1 MSVLLVNPMVAP
13 QVQQT
18 ARALHEAGL
27 LQRFVTTVRY
37 DPSAWWQRAAIRL
50 GRAAG
55 YDMESNLR
63 RRTLSEVPERLVA
76 DFPWWELAR
85 LSVSKL
91 DRSGR
96 AGDFAWGFSE
106 RAFSRAAARLAR
118 PPVSVV
124 YSYEYCALAV
134 FQAAKARGMRAVYEA
149 SAAEPTFVSNA
160 IQREIS
166 RYPQI
171 DTKYHRR
178 EAAQMAE
185 RTAWRR
191 REWNSADMVIA
202 NSSFTRSTYAAAGLD
217 VGKIRVVPLGAPPAV
232 APEAAAAGGSEP
244 GGPLRLVWAG
254 KFGALKGAHYLL
266 EAWRDAGLSRIAEL
280 DVFGLQSLPPSMVNP
295 PPEGIRF
302 HGMVPRAKVLESF
315 DRSDALVFPTLSD
328 GFGMVATEAWSR
340 GLPVITT
347 RNAGASDLLR
357 AGENGLLVEPG
368 DAPSLAGAISW
379 CASHRAEL
387 RGMRVAAQAT
397 ASAWQWEDYR
407 RALMAA
413 LVPVLAGPAAAQP

>member
-1 MSVLLVNPMVAP
+1 
-13 QVQQT
+13 
-18 ARALHEAGL
+18 
-27 LQRFVTTVRY
+27 VRY

-50 GRAAG
+50 GRAVG

-63 RRTLSEVPERLVA
+63 RRTLTEVPEHLVE

-91 DRSGR
+91 DRSGH
-96 AGDFAWGFSE
+96 AGDLVWGFSE
-106 RAFSRAAARLAR
+106 RAFSRFAARRAR

-134 FQAAKARGMRAVYEA
+134 FDAAKAQGMRVVYEA
-149 SAAEPTFVSNA
+149 SAAEPTFAFNA
-160 IQREIS
+160 IQREIA
-166 RYPQI
+166 RFPEI
-171 DTKYHRR
+171 ETRYHRR
-178 EAAQMAE
+178 EAGQMPG

-191 REWNSADMVIA
+191 REWNAADLVIA
-202 NSSFTRSTYAAAGLD
+202 NSSFTRSTYAAAGFD

-232 APEAAAAGGSEP
+232 TPEAAAGGGSDP

-266 EAWRDAGLSRIAEL
+266 EAWRNAGLSRLAQL
-280 DVFGLQSLPPSMVNP
+280 DVFGLQALPSSMVNP
-295 PPEGIRF
+295 PPPGIRF
-302 HGMVPRAKVLESF
+302 HGTVPRAALLDYF

-347 RNAGASDLLR
+347 RNAGASDLLQ
-357 AGENGLLVEPG
+357 AGKNGLLAEPG
-368 DAPSLAGAISW
+368 DAASLAEALFW
-379 CASHRAEL
+379 CAAHRAEL
-387 RGMRVAAQAT
+387 KKMRVAAQAT
-397 ASAWQWEDYR
+397 ASGWQWEHYR
-407 RALMAA
+407 GALMAA
-413 LVPVLAGPAAAQP
+413 LGAVLAGPKAAETLKSHP